1 MDYKI
6 GSESMH
12 KNIIRLFGDTYY
24 EEGVSPL
31 SIHNLMDIAGVNIFI
46 CTDFHWISFIKIG
59 NKGDV
64 FDTVKKFT
72 VPSRKIVDLSFQTL
86 VFLVRL
92 SLKFYLIIL
101 KDSATMF

>member
-64 FDTVKKFT
+64 FNRELAPRF
-72 VPSRKIVDLSFQTL
+72 
-86 VFLVRL
+86 
-92 SLKFYLIIL
+92 
-101 KDSATMF
+101 